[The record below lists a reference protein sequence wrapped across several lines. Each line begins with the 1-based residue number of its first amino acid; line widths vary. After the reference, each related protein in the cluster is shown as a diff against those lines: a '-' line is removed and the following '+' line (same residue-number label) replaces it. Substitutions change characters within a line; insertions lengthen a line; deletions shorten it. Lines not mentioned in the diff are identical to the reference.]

1 MLLEIG
7 LLKKTKQNKTKRKKK
22 KRNKICIKAGLSQVL
37 FLQQKDVICCSNGYV
52 YHFLDYIK
60 LLLFVNVNV
69 IHHVLEHIIIII
81 IFKT

>member
-7 LLKKTKQNKTKRKKK
+7 LLKKQNKRKRKKK

-37 FLQQKDVICCSNGYV
+37 FLQQKDVICCSNGYI

-60 LLLFVNVNV
+60 LLLFVNANV